1 MIKPI
6 TVNEALIGNAL
17 LNIKEGNI
25 HPCLKMGFSE
35 EQLKAINNLSL
46 DEIMDISNSVVSF
59 AKVEINHET
68 FWKLLAIA
76 QANTQQRQIIDRA
89 LLLGA
94 SIEMLHQYF
103 GLSTSEVSARRQLL
117 GIEEKMGRK
126 AAASDEESTH
136 IWEIWQRYK
145 QRMESLDSQEGL
157 ERLCLIAEEGNM
169 NLTVVWK
176 LVSEWYSKH
185 K

>member
-1 MIKPI
+1 MIKTI

-68 FWKLLAIA
+68 F
-76 QANTQQRQIIDRA
+76 
-89 LLLGA
+89 
-94 SIEMLHQYF
+94 
-103 GLSTSEVSARRQLL
+103 
-117 GIEEKMGRK
+117 
-126 AAASDEESTH
+126 
-136 IWEIWQRYK
+136 
-145 QRMESLDSQEGL
+145 
-157 ERLCLIAEEGNM
+157 
-169 NLTVVWK
+169 
-176 LVSEWYSKH
+176 
-185 K
+185 

>member
-35 EQLKAINNLSL
+35 EQLKAINNLSI

-117 GIEEKMGRK
+117 GIEEKW
-126 AAASDEESTH
+126 DEKR
-136 IWEIWQRYK
+136 QQVMK
-145 QRMESLDSQEGL
+145 
-157 ERLCLIAEEGNM
+157 
-169 NLTVVWK
+169 NLPIFGKFGKDTNNEWK
-176 LVSEWYSKH
+176 S
-185 K
+185 